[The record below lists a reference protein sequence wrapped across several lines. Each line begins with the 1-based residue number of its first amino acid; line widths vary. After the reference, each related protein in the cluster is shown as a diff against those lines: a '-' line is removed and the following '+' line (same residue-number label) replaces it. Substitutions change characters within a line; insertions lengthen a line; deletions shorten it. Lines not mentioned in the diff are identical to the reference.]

1 MTAYLLLSNSSVK
14 NMIWGGNMNCPKCK
28 AKIGIMKHEIILDTG
43 VIHCLRCVMCGYWS
57 QSYPTYNPNFS
68 VKQEQAAM

>member
-1 MTAYLLLSNSSVK
+1 
-14 NMIWGGNMNCPKCK
+14 
-28 AKIGIMKHEIILDTG
+28 MKHEIILDTG

-68 VKQEQAAM
+68 VKQEQATM

>member
-1 MTAYLLLSNSSVK
+1 
-14 NMIWGGNMNCPKCK
+14 MNCPKCK

-57 QSYPTYNPNFS
+57 QPHPTYNPNFN
-68 VKQEQAAM
+68 VKQEQATM